1 MFVALCFQKQAGRF
15 IMKTEQNLI
24 LLICVLNVLTDLMPK
39 ISLVTSQCRLPT
51 NILSFM
57 NYTLVSFLCM

>member
-15 IMKTEQNLI
+15 IMKTEQILI

-39 ISLVTSQCRLPT
+39 ITSQCRLPT
-51 NILSFM
+51 NILSFK
-57 NYTLVSFLCM
+57 NYTLVSLLCM